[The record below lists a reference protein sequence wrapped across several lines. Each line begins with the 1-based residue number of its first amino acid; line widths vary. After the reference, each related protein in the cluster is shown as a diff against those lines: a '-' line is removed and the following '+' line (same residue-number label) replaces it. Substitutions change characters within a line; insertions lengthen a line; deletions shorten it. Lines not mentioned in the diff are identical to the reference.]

1 MPDRVFIV
9 QDLDWDHAGRL
20 DYGKDPGDR
29 EKKQKIVGAG
39 VKRKCIP
46 KYDLSYQ
53 GCIFASIKLLA
64 QAKNR
69 LSCSAALVDGPRY
82 CRT

>member
-9 QDLDWDHAGRL
+9 QELDWVHAGRL
-20 DYGKDPGDR
+20 DYGKDPGDQG
-29 EKKQKIVGAG
+29 KKQKMVRAG

-53 GCIFASIKLLA
+53 GCIFTSIKLLA

-69 LSCSAALVDGPRY
+69 LSRSAALVDGPRY

>member
-9 QDLDWDHAGRL
+9 QELDWDHDGRL

-29 EKKQKIVGAG
+29 GKKQKIVGAG

-53 GCIFASIKLLA
+53 GCIFTSIKLLA

-69 LSCSAALVDGPRY
+69 LSRSTALMDGSRY